1 MSIGKRLRFEPNCP
15 PGGSQ
20 RRQVLDPVLWRLGA
34 ASKNASRTHVKQVSL
49 SGNRNGGCGTRVCA
63 RRSGRG
69 LRPVRDPG
77 PAASSCRP
85 GCRPLGRG
93 RREAARRRETRVPVP
108 TRAPAA
114 AVTVLPTP
122 TCREAVSGC
131 FLLTP
136 ALGARGAPGAHT
148 RAQQVGR
155 SRACNT
161 RSPLFRDEWGACK
174 RTVAFRRA
182 TRAASHRLP
191 RDADKS
197 HHTETAAPRGACGGP
212 GVGLNAAEG
221 HHGSPSPG
229 SPQVAAA
236 ERRAA
241 AGCERPSTRRR
252 APG

>member
-1 MSIGKRLRFEPNCP
+1 MSIGKRQRFEPNCP

-20 RRQVLDPVLWRLGA
+20 RRHVLDPVLWRLKKRLTDPRET
-34 ASKNASRTHVKQVSL
+34 SVSE
-49 SGNRNGGCGTRVCA
+49 RKPQRWVWKPRVCA

-77 PAASSCRP
+77 PAASCRP

-114 AVTVLPTP
+114 AATVLPTP

-136 ALGARGAPGAHT
+136 ALGAHT
-148 RAQQVGR
+148 RVQQVGR
-155 SRACNT
+155 SRACDT
-161 RSPLFRDEWGACK
+161 RRSGLSRRVGGVQ
-174 RTVAFRRA
+174 THLAFRRA

-221 HHGSPSPG
+221 HHGSPSSG

-236 ERRAA
+236 EAA
-241 AGCERPSTRRR
+241 RGVRV
-252 APG
+252 

>member
-1 MSIGKRLRFEPNCP
+1 MSIGKRQRFEPNCP

-20 RRQVLDPVLWRLGA
+20 RRHVLDPVLWRLKKRLTDPRET
-34 ASKNASRTHVKQVSL
+34 SVSE
-49 SGNRNGGCGTRVCA
+49 REPQRWVCA
-63 RRSGRG
+63 QK
-69 LRPVRDPG
+69 RPRAKAGPG
-77 PAASSCRP
+77 PRP
-85 GCRPLGRG
+85 
-93 RREAARRRETRVPVP
+93 RRLEAARRRETRVPVP

-114 AVTVLPTP
+114 AATVLPTP

-136 ALGARGAPGAHT
+136 ALGAHT
-148 RAQQVGR
+148 RVQQVGR
-155 SRACNT
+155 SRACDT
-161 RSPLFRDEWGACK
+161 RRSGLSRRVGGVQ
-174 RTVAFRRA
+174 THLAFRRA

-221 HHGSPSPG
+221 HHGSPSSG

-236 ERRAA
+236 EAA
-241 AGCERPSTRRR
+241 RGVRV
-252 APG
+252 